1 MQLPEKKKR
10 KNISVLYSG
19 KSLKHSKS
27 MQIKIFS

>member
-19 KSLKHSKS
+19 KSLKQAQP